1 MGCYRPPKPR
11 RDATMSASSHAYV
24 IETKT
29 HSAQDELRR
38 FIDEQR
44 AAVPTACDFDQF
56 ERELHERIVEVERE
70 ILAEELARYD
80 VDVPV
85 VRIDGVVHRQVL
97 RCEETY
103 VCAAGPVR
111 VMRSLYSTRA
121 TGERTACPLEL
132 RSGIIE
138 GRWTPRAAEQA
149 TFVVAHL
156 TPQEGED
163 LFRKLGNMT
172 PSKSSLDRLPKH
184 LGRRWEERRER
195 FEADLRAGEKVPAEA
210 VSVAASLDGVMV
222 PMKDGQRAQK
232 RAAARRAGKRTKGPA
247 GYAEASCA
255 TLSFCDAAG
264 TLLSTLR
271 FGRMPE
277 AKKVTL
283 KKMLLDEVLD
293 VLAERPDLRLVKV
306 ADGARDNW
314 TYLSEI
320 LPDGVEVVDFF
331 HACEHLHVAACAAYG
346 ENNRDG
352 QAWWEKWRHILRHDD
367 HGVERVIRAL
377 AYQAG
382 RHPRRKKLRRE
393 LTYFR
398 RNRSR
403 MDYARLTDEALPIAS
418 GIVESACR
426 TLVTQRLKRSGM
438 RWRHEGGQAVLTFR
452 SLVQSDRFDRG
463 WALLRS
469 AYVGDVELPE
479 NVIPL
484 NSRAA
489 G

>member
-1 MGCYRPPKPR
+1 MQHTPKPR
-11 RDATMSASSHAYV
+11 RDATMSASSHAV
-24 IETKT
+24 VVETKT
-29 HSAQDELRR
+29 HSALTELRR
-38 FIDEQR
+38 FIEEQR
-44 AAVPTACDFDQF
+44 AAVPAACDFDQF
-56 ERELHERIVEVERE
+56 ERELHARIVDVERE
-70 ILAEELARYD
+70 ILAEELTRYD

-85 VRIDGVVHRQVL
+85 VRVGGVFHRQVL

-103 VCAAGPVR
+103 MSAAGPVR
-111 VMRSLYSTRA
+111 VARSLYSTR
-121 TGERTACPLEL
+121 TPGERTVCPLEL
-132 RSGIIE
+132 RAGIIE

-184 LGRRWEERRER
+184 LGQRWEQRRER
-195 FEADLRAGEKVPAEA
+195 FEADLRAAEKVPAEA
-210 VSVAASLDGVMV
+210 ASVAASLDGVMV

-232 RAAARRAGKRTKGPA
+232 RAAARCAGKRTKGPA

-255 TLSFCDAAG
+255 TLSFYDAAG
-264 TLLSTLR
+264 ALLSTLR

-277 AKKVTL
+277 AKKATL

-293 VLAERPDLRLVKV
+293 VLAQRPDLTLVKV

-320 LPDGVEVVDFF
+320 LPRGVEVVDFF
-331 HACEHLHVAACAAYG
+331 HVSEHLHAAACAAYG
-346 ENNRDG
+346 ENNPDG
-352 QAWWEKWRHILRHDD
+352 KAWWEKWRHILRHDD
-367 HGVERVIRAL
+367 HGVDRVIRAL

-403 MDYARLTDEALPIAS
+403 MNYARLTDEALPIAS

-426 TLVTQRLKRSGM
+426 TLVTQRLKRAGM
-438 RWRHEGGQAVLTFR
+438 RWRHQGGQAVLTFR
-452 SLVQSDRFDRG
+452 SLAQSDRFERG
-463 WALLRS
+463 WNLLRS
-469 AYVGDVELPE
+469 TYVGDVELPE

-484 NSRAA
+484 NARAT

>member
-1 MGCYRPPKPR
+1 MLHKPKPR
-11 RDATMSASSHAYV
+11 RDVTMSASSHASV
-24 IETKT
+24 IETST
-29 HSAQDELRR
+29 QSALDELRR

-44 AAVPTACDFDQF
+44 ATVPAACDFEQF

-85 VRIDGVVHRQVL
+85 VRIDGVAHRRVL

-103 VCAAGPVR
+103 VSAAGPVR
-111 VMRSLYSTRA
+111 VTRSLYSTR
-121 TGERTACPLEL
+121 TQGERTACPLEL

-184 LGRRWEERRER
+184 LGRRWEQRRER
-195 FEADLRAGEKVPAEA
+195 FEAELRAAETVPADA

-222 PMKDGQRAQK
+222 PMKDGERAQK
-232 RAAARRAGKRTKGPA
+232 RAASRRAGKHMKGPA

-255 TLSFCDAAG
+255 TLSFYDATG

-277 AKKVTL
+277 AKKATL
-283 KKMLLDEVLD
+283 KAMLLDEVLD
-293 VLAERPDLRLVKV
+293 VLAQRPDLKLIKV
-306 ADGARDNW
+306 ADGAHDNW
-314 TYLSEI
+314 TYLSEV
-320 LPDGVEVVDFF
+320 LPSGVEVVDFF
-331 HACEHLHVAACAAYG
+331 HACEHLHAAACTAYG
-346 ENNRDG
+346 ENNPAG
-352 QAWWEKWRHILRHDD
+352 QAWWEKWRHILQHDD
-367 HGVERVIRAL
+367 HGVVRVIRAL
-377 AYQAG
+377 AYQVG
-382 RHPRRKKLRRE
+382 RHPRRKNLRRE
-393 LTYFR
+393 LAYFR
-398 RNRSR
+398 RNRRR
-403 MDYARLTDEALPIAS
+403 MGYARLTDEALPIAS

-426 TLVTQRLKRSGM
+426 TLVTQRLKRAGM
-438 RWRHEGGQAVLTFR
+438 RWRHDGGQAVLTLR
-452 SLVQSDRFDRG
+452 SLVQSERFDRG
-463 WALLRS
+463 WELLRS
-469 AYVGDVELPE
+469 TYMGEVELPD

-484 NSRAA
+484 NARAA